1 VSGSEAR
8 HREGEGSYSGKRR
21 QGGTDN
27 KDGKDAGEGIPDQI
41 VVEEDDRDGK
51 DNREDMDG
59 KDDKKDGKDDNDADG
74 DIRDNVVVDKN
85 ISA

>member
-1 VSGSEAR
+1 VAVNQGI
-8 HREGEGSYSGKRR
+8 GKGKDRT
-21 QGGTDN
+21 QEKDGKGGTDN